1 MALVYF
7 RGENEWPGFKAVPQG
22 QHLSSLEAGMR
33 DLFVEEERQVPCSPF
48 LWTNI
53 IQNVFQTKKKVLILL
68 YEEKI
73 KSSIADTHPLLQR
86 RTHHV
91 R

>member
-22 QHLSSLEAGMR
+22 QHLSSVEAGMR

-48 LWTNI
+48 
-53 IQNVFQTKKKVLILL
+53 
-68 YEEKI
+68 
-73 KSSIADTHPLLQR
+73 P
-86 RTHHV
+86 
-91 R
+91 